1 MSLFRKLT
9 ETVSKGVSTA
19 TEKAQQTVEITRLHA
34 QMAAKRKEIDK
45 LMEEIGRMVYEGYL
59 AGDPLQERARVE
71 GVCEQIRS
79 KYKEI
84 TAIENRIMEL
94 RNEKECACGKK
105 VAYDARYCPYCG
117 APFPEPLVVTDADA
131 IRTERNDPLFLT
143 DGSPSDDTAEASR
156 TESREDGSSS
166 SSGA

>member
-34 QMAAKRKEIDK
+34 QMAAKRKEIDN

-79 KYKEI
+79 KYREI

-105 VAYDARYCPYCG
+105 VAYDARFCPYCG
-117 APFPEPLVVTDADA
+117 TPFPEPLTVTEAEAIEADQA
-131 IRTERNDPLFLT
+131 DPLFLT
-143 DGSPSDDTAEASR
+143 DGSSSGATCATPEN
-156 TESREDGSSS
+156 ESREDGPSS
-166 SSGA
+166 SSGT